1 MMKYAASHRLQH
13 LNLHRSLVHSVVL
26 KAITAVF
33 GCYQSLK
40 VLELNETYLDPTFFE
55 SLSRLQ
61 QLVTLNLSLC
71 RFDRFGGSFAKLENL
86 TLIDC
91 TPIDNVLKLYA
102 THLLTLNIRWMRFDS
117 IEIFAP
123 KLRYFCWHHYGVIPD
138 VSLTSK
144 LPSLDRADVSLYC
157 GGDDFVKLER
167 YASLFHVLYNVQSLH
182 FYSKTWKMLIQTCES
197 AKHQSC
203 PFKRMKSLTLTC
215 SKGSREVPD
224 EVIRYFF
231 DKEEVRQVEEISLGV
246 RHRKNWKIRLRS
258 SESR

>member
-1 MMKYAASHRLQH
+1 FRTQFDFELHVIRILSLRSDCDVRKITIESDVQVIGMNLFDRMMKYAASHRLQH

-182 FYSKTWKMLIQTCES
+182 FYSKTWKVCMLLY
-197 AKHQSC
+197 
-203 PFKRMKSLTLTC
+203 RLTILIHAHL
-215 SKGSREVPD
+215 V
-224 EVIRYFF
+224 F
-231 DKEEVRQVEEISLGV
+231 DISLYMKYQV
-246 RHRKNWKIRLRS
+246 
-258 SESR
+258 